1 MEFNEYFN
9 LGVISKVFS
18 FKGEVVAK
26 FDVDTP
32 NFYANLKT
40 IFIEH
45 DENLVPYFIENIEIQ
60 QQGFARLK
68 IKGINTEEEAKRIV
82 RLKIYLPDTL
92 LPKLDEDEFY
102 FHEIIDY
109 TIIDEDDNEIGTVS
123 QVYDLPGN
131 PIIET
136 IIDNKEVLIPLSLL
150 IKTDKTT
157 KTVWVSIPDGLL
169 DI

>member
-32 NFYANLKT
+32 TFYANLKT

-45 DENLVPYFIENIEIQ
+45 NENLVPYFIENIEIQ

-68 IKGINTEEEAKRIV
+68 IKGINTEEEAKKIV
-82 RLKIYLPDTL
+82 RLKIYLPDTM
-92 LPKLDEDEFY
+92 LPKLEEDEFY
-102 FHEIIDY
+102 FHEIIDF
-109 TIIDEDDNEIGTVS
+109 TIIDENDKVIGVVS

-136 IIDNKEVLIPLSLL
+136 FIDKKEVLIPLSLM
-150 IKTDKTT
+150 IETDK
-157 KTVWVSIPDGLL
+157 KQKKVWVNIPDGLL

>member
-32 NFYANLKT
+32 TFYTDLKT

-45 DENLVPYFIENIEIQ
+45 NNNLVPYFIEKIELQ

-68 IKGINTEEEAKRIV
+68 FKGIDTEEEAKKIV
-82 RLKIYLPDTL
+82 RAKIYLPDTM
-92 LPKLDEDEFY
+92 LPKLEEDEFY
-102 FHEIIDY
+102 FHEIIGF
-109 TIIDEDDNEIGTVS
+109 TIIDEDENEIGTVS

-136 IIDNKEVLIPLSLL
+136 FIDEKEVLIPLSLM
-150 IKTDKTT
+150 IKTDK
-157 KTVWVSIPDGLL
+157 KLKKVWVSIPDGLL
-169 DI
+169 EI

>member
-32 NFYANLKT
+32 TFYSDLKT
-40 IFIEH
+40 FFIEH
-45 DENLVPYFIENIEIQ
+45 QGNLVPYFIDKIEIQ
-60 QQGFARLK
+60 NKGFARLK
-68 IKGINTEEEAKRIV
+68 IKGIDTEEAAKKIV
-82 RLKIYLPDTL
+82 RAKIYLPDTM
-92 LPKLDEDEFY
+92 LPKLEEDEFY
-102 FHEIIDY
+102 FHEIVDF
-109 TIIDEDDNEIGTVS
+109 TIIDENENEIGTVS
-123 QVYDLPGN
+123 EVYDLPGN

-136 IIDNKEVLIPLSLL
+136 VVDKKEVLIPLSLM
-150 IKTDKTT
+150 IKTDK
-157 KTVWVSIPDGLL
+157 KLKKVWVTIPEGLL

>member
-18 FKGEVVAK
+18 FKGEVVAR

-32 NFYANLKT
+32 TFYSNLKA

-45 DENLVPYFIENIEIQ
+45 NENLVPYFIEKIEIQ

-68 IKGINTEEEAKRIV
+68 IKGINTEEEAKKIV
-82 RLKIYLPDTL
+82 RLKVYLPDTM
-92 LPKLDEDEFY
+92 LPKLEEDEFY

-109 TIIDEDDNEIGTVS
+109 TIFDEEENEIGTVS

-136 IIDNKEVLIPLSLL
+136 IIDKKEVLIPLSLML
-150 IKTDKTT
+150 KTDK
-157 KTVWVSIPDGLL
+157 KEKKVWVTIPDGLL